1 MNKTIKLLGCTL
13 TAFLLAACNGKQN
26 GYTIQ
31 GTISDIV
38 GLENGDS
45 VFLARQEGP
54 SQLVNIDSTTV
65 KEGTFTFKGNQGK
78 PELFSIIYQN
88 EGKDHAYATVI
99 LENGN
104 INVSLTPNLS
114 LARGTRNNDVFSAYI
129 ENSRKNFV
137 EIEKTIEQLE
147 DKSISDEQ
155 RESLTQKIEGLEK
168 NFITSSINAMNGN
181 MDTFS
186 GITILKN
193 IYYYLKYEEL
203 ETLVNQI
210 PESMDEDPFVQ
221 SIKEQVGALKKTAE
235 GKQFVDLALQDP
247 KGKDIKLSDYCGKGK
262 VVLIDFWAS
271 WCGPCRRE
279 MPNVVEAYKK
289 YKNKGF
295 EIVGISLDNNG
306 EAWKKAIEDL
316 HITWPQ
322 MSDLKGWES
331 EAAKEYAINSIPH
344 TILVDKDGTILARGL
359 SSEELMKR
367 LSTLLPDFVTHKIR
381 IL

>member
-65 KEGTFTFKGNQGK
+65 KEGTFTFKGNQEK

-104 INVSLTPNLS
+104 INVSLTPNSS

-129 ENSRKNFV
+129 ENSRKNYV

-221 SIKEQVGALKKTAE
+221 GIKEQVGALKKTAE

-367 LSTLLPDFVTHKIR
+367 LSTLLD
-381 IL
+381 